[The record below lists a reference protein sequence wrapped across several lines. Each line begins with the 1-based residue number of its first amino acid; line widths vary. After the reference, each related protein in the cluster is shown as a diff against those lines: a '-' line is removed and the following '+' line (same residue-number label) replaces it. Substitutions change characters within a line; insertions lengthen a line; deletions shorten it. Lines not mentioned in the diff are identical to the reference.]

1 MCLVENYRVIFQEL
15 AVTFN
20 FREQHTVGHNLD
32 DSFVT
37 EFLIK
42 ANPITHRAAK
52 VDVQFAS
59 NPTGDTACSNAAG
72 LSVRDTSRSATA
84 GGQADFRQLGT
95 FSRSRF
101 TADHSHLMCLDELDD
116 FADPF

>member
-59 NPTGDTACSNAAG
+59 NPPGDTACSNAAG
-72 LSVRDTSRSATA
+72 LGVRDTSRFATA

-95 FSRSRF
+95 FPGSGF
-101 TADHSHLMCLDELDD
+101 TTDHGHLMALYQLHD
-116 FADPF
+116 FRDPL